1 MRSNAE
7 TGLVGVREA
16 ARRLGLSY
24 WTLYAWARVG
34 RVPSVQ
40 LGKRRL
46 FAPEDLEDFIAHRR
60 VPPVNNGSDE
70 RPSGTTG
77 RLDSTALQRPARLA
91 TPEPDGRP
99 PQG

>member
-1 MRSNAE
+1 MRSKAE
-7 TGLVGVREA
+7 PGLVGVREA
-16 ARRLGLSY
+16 ARRLGLSF

-60 VPPVNNGSDE
+60 VPPVNNSSEE
-70 RPSGTTG
+70 RTE
-77 RLDSTALQRPARLA
+77 RLDSTALQRPARLP
-91 TPEPDGRP
+91 TPGRMGGP